1 MKNYNLKKI
10 CISILSIV
18 FLNIHAQENK
28 QSAFT
33 FNYNYQ
39 IPIKNLTDIYGN
51 NSAVGASFF
60 LEKNNSMI
68 FGIECNYMF
77 APNVN
82 ESNIFNNISTS
93 NGAIIDGNGY
103 YANINPMQRG
113 LNTYLFTGYAIHLQK
128 SNLSGIYVYQG
139 FGYLQHQIFI
149 DTKNQNIP
157 QLNEE
162 MKKGYDRLSYGFSTK
177 LSIDYKYYHKKGR
190 LQLSSGLNYTISHIK
205 NKRTYNFAANEYY
218 SKEKTWD
225 QLLGF
230 KIELIIP
237 INRKNKEEF
246 HYY

>member
-82 ESNIFNNISTS
+82 ESNIFNNIT
-93 NGAIIDGNGY
+93 
-103 YANINPMQRG
+103 
-113 LNTYLFTGYAIHLQK
+113 
-128 SNLSGIYVYQG
+128 
-139 FGYLQHQIFI
+139 
-149 DTKNQNIP
+149 
-157 QLNEE
+157 
-162 MKKGYDRLSYGFSTK
+162 
-177 LSIDYKYYHKKGR
+177 
-190 LQLSSGLNYTISHIK
+190 
-205 NKRTYNFAANEYY
+205 
-218 SKEKTWD
+218 
-225 QLLGF
+225 
-230 KIELIIP
+230 
-237 INRKNKEEF
+237 
-246 HYY
+246 